1 MRWDEARTP
10 GLLHTGGEGEGEGL
24 DTLMH
29 VGGLQAPVM
38 GLQSTGSMQRE
49 PVQQSWAVTLHVACV
64 AGAEA

>member
-1 MRWDEARTP
+1 M
-10 GLLHTGGEGEGEGL
+10 

>member
-1 MRWDEARTP
+1 MM
-10 GLLHTGGEGEGEGL
+10 HTGGEGEGEGV

-29 VGGLQAPVM
+29 VGGLHTCVR

>member
-1 MRWDEARTP
+1 M
-10 GLLHTGGEGEGEGL
+10 HTGGEGEGEGV

-29 VGGLQAPVM
+29 VGGLHTCVR